1 MALDLLAALLASLT
15 VLAGLALFLQKKL
28 LHSVVFLALAAV
40 GSSLIFLYL
49 GQVLVALL
57 QLFIFV
63 GGLSTYLI
71 VAVATEEKQVK
82 MRSAAAFVIIS
93 AIMSAGLFA
102 AVWNTATVGLAGN
115 DFSTVAQ
122 GAISSYYAFIFAA
135 VFLLF
140 AAALGS
146 VIIIKKFTRLVV

>member
-1 MALDLLAALLASLT
+1 MTLDLLAALLASLT

-82 MRSAAAFVIIS
+82 MRNAAAFVIIS
-93 AIMSAGLFA
+93 AITSVGLFA
-102 AVWNTATVGLAGN
+102 AVSNTTVPGLAGN

-122 GAISSYYAFIFAA
+122 GAISNYYAFIFAA